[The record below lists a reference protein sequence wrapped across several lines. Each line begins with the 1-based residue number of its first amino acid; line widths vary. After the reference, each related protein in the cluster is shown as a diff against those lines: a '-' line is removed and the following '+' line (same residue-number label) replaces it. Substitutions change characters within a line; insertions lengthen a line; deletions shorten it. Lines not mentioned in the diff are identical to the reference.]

1 MKQIF
6 IINKDLKM
14 GVGKIATQVAHGEV
28 LYIEHIKE
36 IESDCFDV
44 NENDDKKC
52 SSYIKWREFDI
63 KPIGTMTK
71 IVLKASENEMNKIHE
86 NLDNLNILHFKV
98 FDLGKTQV
106 NKGSF
111 TCICVEPLEEVITD
125 KLFGH
130 LNLL

>member
-14 GVGKIATQVAHGEV
+14 GVGKIAVQVAHGEV
-28 LYIEHIKE
+28 LYMEKIHDIMSDWFNIETG
-36 IESDCFDV
+36 
-44 NENDDKKC
+44 DDKKHD
-52 SSYIKWREFDI
+52 SYIKWRNFDV

-71 IVLKASENEMNKIHE
+71 IVLKASEDEMNNIHKE
-86 NLDNLNILHFKV
+86 LNTLDIFHLRV

-106 NKGSF
+106 NKGAF
-111 TCICVEPLEEVITD
+111 TCICVEPLEEVVTD

-130 LNLL
+130 LSLL